1 METQY
6 DYRKFAILY
15 VDDEEKSLKAFARAF
30 GDDFRVFTAINA
42 AEGARIIE
50 EKKAEIA
57 ILMTDQKMPGEKG
70 TWLLER
76 ARQIEPR
83 IIRMLVTAY
92 TDFQDAVE
100 AINTGA
106 IYRYV
111 NKPWDP
117 PQLEETLRHA
127 MEFFLVTHERDQ
139 LYQEK
144 MSVLRNLMVADRL
157 VSLGLLAAGLSHH
170 IRNALVAVKTFLDL
184 APMKMQEEKQ
194 DANTVRHPEFWG
206 EYHRSVHLQI
216 DKINNLLKELWMASE
231 KPSLRFADEVNLH
244 EVIAHTTESL
254 KPTLAEKGIQIEN
267 TIASDLP
274 ALQVDKN
281 KFCRLF
287 ELLLRDEIANL
298 PPGSRVTFSA
308 KLLDGPKPELEMLI
322 SDNGPGLPQDAAD
335 VLFDPFV
342 VRADAPGEFGI
353 NLMACFFIAHHH
365 GGHIEATSEKG
376 KGTQFHL
383 RFPLK
388 PDRDLAD
395 LNKNLLQKTR
405 TSDKLWENLASRS

>member
-15 VDDEEKSLKAFARAF
+15 VDDEEKSLKMFSRAF
-30 GDDFRVFTAINA
+30 GDDFRVFTASNA
-42 AEGARIIE
+42 ADGAKILE

-92 TDFQDAVE
+92 TDFQDAVD

-117 PQLEETLRHA
+117 AQLEETLRHA
-127 MEFFLVTHERDQ
+127 IEFFLVQRERDQ
-139 LYQEK
+139 LLAEK

-184 APMKMQEEKQ
+184 APMKMQDEKQ
-194 DANTVRHPEFWG
+194 DAAQLRHPEFWG
-206 EYHRSVHLQI
+206 EYHRSVQLQI
-216 DKINNLLKELWMASE
+216 DKINNLLKELWAASE
-231 KPSLRFADEVNLH
+231 KPPLHFADEVKLA
-244 EVIAHTTESL
+244 EVIAHTVETL
-254 KPTLAEKGIQIEN
+254 KASLAEKGVQVEN
-267 TIASDLP
+267 NIPADLP
-274 ALQVDKN
+274 VLHVDKT
-281 KFCRLF
+281 KFYRLF
-287 ELLLRDEIANL
+287 ELLLRDEMANL
-298 PPGSRVTFSA
+298 PPGTRVTFTA
-308 KLLDGPKPELEMLI
+308 ALHDGEKPEIEI
-322 SDNGPGLPQDAAD
+322 HINDNGPGLPQDAAA

-365 GGHIEATSEKG
+365 GGHIEATSGQG
-376 KGTQFHL
+376 KGTTFTL
-383 RFPLK
+383 RLPLK
-388 PDRDLAD
+388 PDRSLVE
-395 LNKNLLQKTR
+395 LNQNLLQKTR
-405 TSDKLWENLASRS
+405 SSDKLWENLASHS

>member
-30 GDDFRVFTAINA
+30 GDDFRIFTAANA
-42 AEGARIIE
+42 RDGAKIIE
-50 EKKAEIA
+50 EKKSEIA

-76 ARQIEPR
+76 SRQIEPR

-92 TDFQDAVE
+92 TDFQDAID

-106 IYRYV
+106 VYRYV

-117 PQLEETLRHA
+117 PQLEVTLRHA

-184 APMKMQEEKQ
+184 APLKMQEEKQ

-206 EYHRSVHLQI
+206 EYHRGVHLQI
-216 DKINNLLKELWMASE
+216 DKINTLLKELWMASE
-231 KPSLRFADEVNLH
+231 KPALRFADEVKLH
-244 EVIAHTTESL
+244 EVIALTADSL
-254 KPTLAEKGIQIEN
+254 KSALAEKGIQVEN
-267 TIASDLP
+267 NIAGELP
-274 ALQVDKN
+274 ALHVDKT

-287 ELLLRDEIANL
+287 ELLLRDEMANL
-298 PPGSRVTFSA
+298 PPGSRVAFSA
-308 KLLDGPKPELEMLI
+308 KLLDGPKPEVEILV
-322 SDNGPGLPQDAAD
+322 SDNGPGLPKDAAG

-353 NLMACFFIAHHH
+353 NLMACFFIVHHH
-365 GGHIEATSEKG
+365 GGHIEARSEAG
-376 KGTQFHL
+376 SGTQFHL
-383 RFPLK
+383 RLPLK

-395 LNKNLLQKTR
+395 LSNNLLEKTR